1 MYIKECSMMLGKKI
15 IVYVVNVDWFFIS
28 HRLPLGIE
36 AIERGYRVYLI
47 TKDTGRFKELE
58 GLGIICLN
66 MSFDRSGTNP
76 LKDLRGILQLSKI
89 YKKLQPDII
98 HHVTLK
104 PIIFGTIAAS
114 FSNSQAKV
122 INAVSGLGYI
132 FTGNR
137 SYLAQKFITGLLWL
151 AFSDKKTSFIFQNP
165 DDCAFYRKLNFLSD
179 KNYTIIKGS
188 GVDEKIFRQKEYYS
202 NDKLRI
208 VFVARMLKDKG
219 VYEFVKAAL
228 MLKMKYE
235 HAIEFILV
243 GGLDMLNPAFISSE
257 DLNRICDGDYIKWV
271 GYQDNIKGIYQTAD
285 IVCLPSYR
293 EGVPKSLVEAMAIG
307 CPIITTDTIGCR
319 ECVDEGV
326 NGFLVPVGDHKIL
339 ASCIEKLTNDKE
351 LRIEMGANSRR
362 KMIKDFSLETVIKQT
377 FAFYE

>member
-1 MYIKECSMMLGKKI
+1 MVLSKKI

-36 AIERGYRVYLI
+36 AIERGYLVYLI
-47 TKDTGRFKELE
+47 TKDTGRFRELE
-58 GLGIICLN
+58 ALGIKCLN

-76 LKDLRGILQLSKI
+76 LKDIRVILNLSKI

-104 PIIFGTIAAS
+104 PSIYGTIAAR
-114 FSNSQAKV
+114 FSRTQAKV
-122 INAVSGLGYI
+122 INAVSGLGYV

-137 SYLAQKFITGLLWL
+137 SYLAQKLMTGLLWF
-151 AFSDKKTSFIFQNP
+151 AFSDQKTSFIFQNP
-165 DDCAFYRKLNFLSD
+165 DDCDFYKKLNFLSD
-179 KNYTIIKGS
+179 KNYIIIKGS
-188 GVDEKIFRQKEYYS
+188 GVDEKIFRLKESYS
-202 NDKLRI
+202 KDKIKI
-208 VFVARMLKDKG
+208 VLVARMLKDKG

-228 MLKMKYE
+228 LLKKKYE
-235 HAIEFILV
+235 NVIEFILV
-243 GGLDMLNPAFISSE
+243 GGVDLLNPAFISVE
-257 DLNRICDGDYIKWV
+257 DLNGVCDGDYIKWL
-271 GYQDNIKGIYQTAD
+271 GHQEDIKGIYQTAD

-293 EGVPKSLVEAMAIG
+293 EGLPKSLVEAMAIG

-319 ECVDEGV
+319 ECVEEGF

-339 ASCIEKLTNDKE
+339 ASYIEKLINDKE

-362 KMIKDFSLETVIKQT
+362 KMIKDFSLKTVIKQT

>member
-1 MYIKECSMMLGKKI
+1 MVLSKKI

-36 AIERGYRVYLI
+36 AIERGYRVFLI
-47 TKDTGRFKELE
+47 TKDTGRFRELE
-58 GLGIICLN
+58 ALGIKCLN

-76 LKDLRGILQLSKI
+76 LKDIRVILNLSKI

-98 HHVTLK
+98 HHVTVK
-104 PIIFGTIAAS
+104 PSIYGTIAAR
-114 FSNSQAKV
+114 FSRTQAKV

-137 SYLAQKFITGLLWL
+137 SYLAQKLMTGLLWF
-151 AFSDKKTSFIFQNP
+151 AFSDQKTSFIFQNP
-165 DDCAFYRKLNFLSD
+165 DDCAFYKKLNFLSD
-179 KNYTIIKGS
+179 KNYIIIKGA
-188 GVDEKIFRQKEYYS
+188 GIDEKIFRLKESYS
-202 NDKLRI
+202 KDKIKI
-208 VFVARMLKDKG
+208 VLVARMLKDKG

-228 MLKMKYE
+228 LLKKKYE

-243 GGLDMLNPAFISSE
+243 GGVDMLNPAFISFE
-257 DLNRICDGDYIKWV
+257 DLNGICDGDYIKWL
-271 GYQDNIKGIYQTAD
+271 GHQDDIKGIYQNAD

-293 EGVPKSLVEAMAIG
+293 EGLPKSLVEAMSIG

-319 ECVDEGV
+319 ECVEEGF
-326 NGFLVPVGDHKIL
+326 NGFLVPVGDHIIL
-339 ASCIEKLTNDKE
+339 ASRIEKLANDKE

-362 KMIKDFSLETVIKQT
+362 KMLKDFSLETVIKQT